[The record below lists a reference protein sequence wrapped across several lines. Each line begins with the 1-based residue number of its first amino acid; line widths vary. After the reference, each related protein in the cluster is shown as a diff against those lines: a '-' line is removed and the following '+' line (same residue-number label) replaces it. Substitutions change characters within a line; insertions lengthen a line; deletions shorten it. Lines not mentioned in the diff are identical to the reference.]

1 MPKKPVSKRPP
12 VELPP
17 DEQLVTIV
25 KKAIDNFKGQSP
37 ELESA
42 IGFLFMGHAFG
53 WKMMHLVHSQAT
65 VKKYETILGIKAKEV
80 FPAETNHSNRSVGF
94 SVAIKL
100 SNFWK
105 AVKGEVDDKDVR
117 SRVISDVP
125 VKKDT

>member
-1 MPKKPVSKRPP
+1 MPRKSAPQLPSI
-12 VELPP
+12 ELPP
-17 DEQLVTIV
+17 ADQLIPIV
-25 KKAIDNFKGQSP
+25 KNAIDNFKGQSP

-65 VKKYETILGIKAKEV
+65 VKKYEGILGIKAKEV
-80 FPAETNHSNRSVGF
+80 FPPDTNHSRRSVGY
-94 SVAIKL
+94 SIASKL

-105 AVKGEVDDKDVR
+105 AVKGEVDNKEVR

-125 VKKDT
+125 IDTDT